1 MTVPAHGVLGHRGAV
16 PGFVLETSHR
26 TGRIWSV
33 FAWPPPC
40 YQRAVAY
47 VTDPSGSLLVFDH
60 VGIPEAGTQV
70 PGGGIGRIER
80 PEAAVLRELAE
91 ELGITDATLIRKLG
105 ESWFRAEAGQVP
117 AGYEEQVHHAFHLG
131 VDRPNS
137 STTWEWDECDGG
149 EEFKWRY
156 TFRWIAVDAAG
167 ALLHPSQA
175 MWLPVLRCS
184 LSQAWSPEG

>member
-1 MTVPAHGVLGHRGAV
+1 M
-16 PGFVLETSHR
+16 S
-26 TGRIWSV
+26 
-33 FAWPPPC
+33 AWPPPC

-70 PGGGIGRIER
+70 PGGGIGAVET

-91 ELGITDATLIRKLG
+91 ESGITNATLIRKLG

-137 STTWEWDECDGG
+137 SATWEWDECDGG
-149 EEFKWRY
+149 EEVKWRY
-156 TFRWIAVDAAG
+156 TFRWIAVDAAKG
-167 ALLHPSQA
+167 LLHPSQA

-184 LSQAWSPEG
+184 LSQLWSPEG